1 MAMCDYCGKVG
12 SMEEVANGRT
22 RLLLCLMCKAEW
34 DWKQSQRVEAPPVRR
49 SFWQWL
55 CSWFR

>member
-1 MAMCDYCGKVG
+1 
-12 SMEEVANGRT
+12 MEEVANGRT
-22 RLLLCLMCKAEW
+22 RLLLCPMCKAEW

-55 CSWFR
+55 RSWFR